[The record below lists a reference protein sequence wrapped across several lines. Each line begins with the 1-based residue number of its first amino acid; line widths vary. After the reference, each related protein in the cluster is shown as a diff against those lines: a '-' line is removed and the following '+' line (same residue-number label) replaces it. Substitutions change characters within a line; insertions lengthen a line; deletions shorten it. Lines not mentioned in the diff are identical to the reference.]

1 MLYRTYNNE
10 NKHLRGFKM
19 IRKGST
25 VSYKTFKN
33 GKKYCGLGKVL
44 EINKEKDTLRV
55 IDAWQVYTCFII
67 DCENTCN
74 W

>member
-1 MLYRTYNNE
+1 
-10 NKHLRGFKM
+10 M

-33 GKKYCGLGKVL
+33 GKKFCGLGKV
-44 EINKEKDTLRV
+44 ISIDTDKKTCEV
-55 IDAWQVYTCFII
+55 IDCWEVFTCYLM

>member
-1 MLYRTYNNE
+1 MLYKTYNNE

-25 VSYKTFKN
+25 VSYKTIKN
-33 GKKYCGLGKVL
+33 GKKYCGLGKVIYISPDKNTCEVMDCW
-44 EINKEKDTLRV
+44 EIF
-55 IDAWQVYTCFII
+55 TCYLM
-67 DCENTCN
+67 DCENVCN

>member
-1 MLYRTYNNE
+1 MLYKTYNNE

>member
-1 MLYRTYNNE
+1 
-10 NKHLRGFKM
+10 M

-25 VSYKTFKN
+25 VAYKTIKN
-33 GKKYCGLGKVL
+33 GKKYCGLGKV
-44 EINKEKDTLRV
+44 ISISPDKDTCEV
-55 IDAWQVYTCFII
+55 IDCWEVFTCYLM

>member
-55 IDAWQVYTCFII
+55 IDAWQVYTCFIM